1 MFLKKRHSSL
11 FIIVFVLV
19 LSSCSGYEK
28 LLKSSDYKLKFD
40 KAVEYYEDGD
50 YIRASRLFDQIAT
63 IYRGTTKADTVYY
76 YQAYSYYN
84 QRDYI
89 LGGHHF
95 FNLAENYP
103 NSVYSEEA
111 DFMTG
116 YCFYKQSPRPSLDQD
131 NTVKAIVAFQ
141 MFIMSYPSS
150 RRVTEARN
158 FIIEMQDK
166 LVEKSYMSAKLY
178 YDLGDYKASI
188 IALRNS
194 LNEYPETQHREE
206 LMYLILKSNFLL
218 SSNSILSKQ
227 KERFQNTVDEYY
239 SFVSEFPESKYRRDA
254 DRIYE
259 NSMVYLD

>member
-1 MFLKKRHSSL
+1 MFLRNRFIGLVIIL
-11 FIIVFVLV
+11 FAFV
-19 LSSCSGYEK
+19 LSSCTGYEK
-28 LLKSSDYKLKFD
+28 LLKSNDYKLKYD

-50 YIRASRLFDQIAT
+50 YVRASRLFDQIVS

-76 YQAYSYYN
+76 YQAYSYYH

-89 LGGHHF
+89 LGGHYF
-95 FNLAENYP
+95 YNLAENYP
-103 NSVYSEEA
+103 GSVYSEEA

-131 NTVKAIVAFQ
+131 NTIKAITAFQ
-141 MFIMSYPSS
+141 IFIISYPAS
-150 RRVTEARN
+150 RRVEEAHK
-158 FIIEMQDK
+158 FILELQDK
-166 LVEKSYMSAKLY
+166 LVEKSYMSARLY

-194 LNEYPETQHREE
+194 LNEYPETKHREE

-218 SSNSILSKQ
+218 ASNSILSRQ

-239 SFVSEFPESKYRRDA
+239 SFISEFPESKYRREA
-254 DRIYE
+254 DRLYTD
-259 NSMVYLD
+259 SMVYLD